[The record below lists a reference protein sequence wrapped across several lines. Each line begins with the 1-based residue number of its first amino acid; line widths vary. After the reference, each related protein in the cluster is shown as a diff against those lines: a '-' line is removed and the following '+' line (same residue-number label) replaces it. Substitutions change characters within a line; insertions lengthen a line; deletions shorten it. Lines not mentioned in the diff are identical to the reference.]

1 MTELSPLRSS
11 AVAGVKWTS
20 AATATILVLQ
30 FVQLS
35 VLAHFLSPEDFGLM
49 ASVVVVA
56 GLAQAFAD
64 MGLSK
69 VIIAR
74 QKTTDDAISSL
85 FWLNVLAGVL
95 VFAAVLGSTP
105 LIVGFYDE
113 PELSDLIPW
122 VAAAFMVAALGQLSQ
137 SVLQRDLHFDR
148 LATADLGA
156 VAAGMAV
163 AIASASQGAGALA
176 LVWGLLAQQGVW
188 AALLVRAAWPWWRP
202 RLHFRTHEVR
212 GHIGFGLYQMGE
224 RSINYLYSSVD
235 YLLIGRFLGADA
247 LGAYSIAYQLAVRP
261 LLKLNPVLTRVAFPV
276 FAKKQQ
282 DDAAL
287 RRGLAELVR
296 LVAFVAFPLLV
307 GLAVLAPQLV
317 PLAFGDEWSDSIP
330 LIQILAGLGALK
342 AVVNPIG
349 ALLLAKDR
357 PDLGFKM
364 NAVMLVVTA
373 LALWTVVGLGVAAVA
388 ATYLGVV
395 AVSFL
400 IWCRVLRAV
409 VGFGLSDY
417 LSAIGWP
424 ALLALGMG
432 VAMEAAYLAIRQGV
446 AEPTTILAI
455 VALVG
460 VASYAGLVVRYRRR
474 YLAELW
480 ALARAGRSST
490 QQRRAPVQTHERN
503 QSLREE
509 TESWADS

>member
-1 MTELSPLRSS
+1 VTNLSPLRSS

-20 AATATILVLQ
+20 AATAITLVLQ

-56 GLAQAFAD
+56 GLAQSFAD

-74 QKTTDDAISSL
+74 QNTTDDAISSL

-95 VFAAVLGSTP
+95 VFVAVLGSTP
-105 LIVGFYDE
+105 LVVAFYDE
-113 PELSDLIPW
+113 PELSDLMPW

-148 LATADLGA
+148 LATAELGA
-156 VAAGMAV
+156 VVAGMAV
-163 AIASASQGAGALA
+163 AIVSASQGAGALA
-176 LVWGLLAQQGVW
+176 LVWGLLVHQA
-188 AALLVRAAWPWWRP
+188 VRAALVVSAASPWWRP
-202 RLHFRTHEVR
+202 RLHFRTSEVR
-212 GHIGFGLYQMGE
+212 GHVGFGLYQMGE
-224 RSINYLYSSVD
+224 RSINYLYSNVD
-235 YLLIGRFLGADA
+235 YLLIGRFLGAEA
-247 LGAYSIAYQLAVRP
+247 LGAYSIAYQLAVLP
-261 LLKLNPVLTRVAFPV
+261 LLRLNPVLTRVAFPV

-287 RRGLAELVR
+287 RRGFAELIR
-296 LVAFVAFPLLV
+296 LVAFVVFPLLV
-307 GLAVLAPQLV
+307 GLSVAAPQLV

-342 AVVNPIG
+342 AVVNPVG
-349 ALLLAKDR
+349 PLLLAKDR
-357 PDLGFKM
+357 PDVGFKM
-364 NAVMLVVTA
+364 NAFMLVVTA

-388 ATYLGVV
+388 WTYLGVV
-395 AVSFL
+395 AISFL
-400 IWCRVLRAV
+400 VWCHVLRAV
-409 VGFGLSDY
+409 VGFGLHDY

-432 VAMEAAYLAIRQGV
+432 AAMEAAYLVIRQGV
-446 AEPTTILAI
+446 AEPATILAI
-455 VALVG
+455 LALAG
-460 VASYAGLVVRYRRR
+460 VASYAVLVVRYRRR

-480 ALARAGRSST
+480 TLARSGTPSRRQRWGAGT
-490 QQRRAPVQTHERN
+490 DARA
-503 QSLREE
+503 
-509 TESWADS
+509 

>member
-1 MTELSPLRSS
+1 
-11 AVAGVKWTS
+11 
-20 AATATILVLQ
+20 
-30 FVQLS
+30 
-35 VLAHFLSPEDFGLM
+35 
-49 ASVVVVA
+49 
-56 GLAQAFAD
+56 
-64 MGLSK
+64 
-69 VIIAR
+69 
-74 QKTTDDAISSL
+74 
-85 FWLNVLAGVL
+85 
-95 VFAAVLGSTP
+95 
-105 LIVGFYDE
+105 
-113 PELSDLIPW
+113 
-122 VAAAFMVAALGQLSQ
+122 
-137 SVLQRDLHFDR
+137 
-148 LATADLGA
+148 
-156 VAAGMAV
+156 
-163 AIASASQGAGALA
+163 
-176 LVWGLLAQQGVW
+176 
-188 AALLVRAAWPWWRP
+188 
-202 RLHFRTHEVR
+202 
-212 GHIGFGLYQMGE
+212 MGE

-247 LGAYSIAYQLAVRP
+247 LGAYYIAYQLAVRP
-261 LLKLNPVLTRVAFPV
+261 LLKVNPVLTRVAFPV

-287 RRGLAELVR
+287 RRGFAELVR

-317 PLAFGDEWSDSIP
+317 PLAFGEEWSDSIP

-373 LALWTVVGLGVAAVA
+373 LALWTVVGLGVTAVA

-417 LSAIGWP
+417 LTAIGWP

-432 VAMEAAYLAIRQGV
+432 VAMEAAYLVIRQGV

-455 VALVG
+455 VALAG
-460 VASYAGLVVRYRRR
+460 VASYAGLVVRFRRR

-490 QQRRAPVQTHERN
+490 QQRWAPVQTHERN
-503 QSLREE
+503 QKSLRDE